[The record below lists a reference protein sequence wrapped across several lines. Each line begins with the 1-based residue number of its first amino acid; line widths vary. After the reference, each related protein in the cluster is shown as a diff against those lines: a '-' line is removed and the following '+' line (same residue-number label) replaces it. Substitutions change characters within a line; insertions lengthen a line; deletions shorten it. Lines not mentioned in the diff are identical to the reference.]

1 MARMDLTP
9 YVDRLGEE
17 LAAIADAVGEDV
29 RAAAARLTPALGSAM
44 RLTLLAALSAATD
57 EITLDLAPGSV
68 DLRLRGGDPQFVV
81 ILPDASSM
89 EVHDEPD
96 DVAPLGGETQGPR
109 HLTAEGGPTSRINLR
124 IPDQL
129 RARIEEAAGHEGLSA
144 NAWLVRAAAAALEAS
159 GIGDNDGYWKSLRRL
174 DELFETRLHKLIE
187 LAFRDGNSDR
197 GGGGCLLV

>member
-68 DLRLRGGDPQFVV
+68 DLRLRGGDPQFVTPEQKQTV
-81 ILPDASSM
+81 EAVAVDMWEPFIRTIEKQVPEADI
-89 EVHDEPD
+89 VHDKFH
-96 DVAPLGGETQGPR
+96 VSKYLG
-109 HLTAEGGPTSRINLR
+109 
-124 IPDQL
+124 
-129 RARIEEAAGHEGLSA
+129 EAVE
-144 NAWLVRAAAAALEAS
+144 
-159 GIGDNDGYWKSLRRL
+159 
-174 DELFETRLHKLIE
+174 F
-187 LAFRDGNSDR
+187 
-197 GGGGCLLV
+197 

>member
-89 EVHDEPD
+89 EVDDEPD

-124 IPDQL
+124 ISAQL

-144 NAWLVRAAAAALEAS
+144 NAWLVRAAAAALEANNRK
-159 GIGDNDGYWKSLRRL
+159 GRGAQRALPTRR
-174 DELFETRLHKLIE
+174 KYV
-187 LAFRDGNSDR
+187 GWV
-197 GGGGCLLV
+197 G